1 MTKLRLDEE
10 IDDILGTSGEEVKLE
25 ESSNFST
32 LSGHLKSARMVS
44 DLATLKLPEEIALQF
59 NSTKQEMETFI
70 AEKGNE
76 TLKREWKLYREALK
90 VKFSKTNKET
100 AAEMQANYQLGIES
114 KSFANINFYFGN
126 DIKEYQA
133 LNVILEQTK
142 LQREKNAK
150 EAEAMGQKVMPD
162 DERRELNEF
171 VDGLDLE

>member
-1 MTKLRLDEE
+1 MAKLGLNEE
-10 IDDILGTSGEEVKLE
+10 IDDILGTNREEYELE
-25 ESSNFST
+25 ESSNFSS
-32 LSGHLKSARMVS
+32 LAGALKSARMVS

-59 NSTKQEMETFI
+59 SATKQEMETFI
-70 AEKGNE
+70 AEQGGNQ
-76 TLKREWKLYREALK
+76 LKREWKLYREALR

-150 EAEAMGQKVMPD
+150 EAEAMGQKVMSD
-162 DERRELNEF
+162 EERRELNEF